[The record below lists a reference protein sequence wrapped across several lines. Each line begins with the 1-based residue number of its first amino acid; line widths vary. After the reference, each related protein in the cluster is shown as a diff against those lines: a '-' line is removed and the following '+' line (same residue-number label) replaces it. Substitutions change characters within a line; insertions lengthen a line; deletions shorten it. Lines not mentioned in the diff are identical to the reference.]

1 MTRVIYSL
9 SVVLLLNAC
18 SVVNFQNGS
27 LSSSEPK
34 AKVEHWRHNVVF
46 SLIEVGSV
54 VNPSEDCGSREWSM
68 VTTKETFIT
77 GLAGSI
83 DELILFGTDLW
94 DPQSVEV
101 SCVNRLTEAAPVV
114 EAAPLEE
121 AAPSVQILPLEE
133 TQAVDQ

>member
-34 AKVEHWRHNVVF
+34 AKVEHWHHNAAY
-46 SLIEVGSV
+46 SLWEVSSV

-68 VTTKETFIT
+68 VTTKESFIT
-77 GLAGSI
+77 GLAGGVDVLVGI
-83 DELILFGTDLW
+83 DIW

-114 EAAPLEE
+114 EAAPAVE